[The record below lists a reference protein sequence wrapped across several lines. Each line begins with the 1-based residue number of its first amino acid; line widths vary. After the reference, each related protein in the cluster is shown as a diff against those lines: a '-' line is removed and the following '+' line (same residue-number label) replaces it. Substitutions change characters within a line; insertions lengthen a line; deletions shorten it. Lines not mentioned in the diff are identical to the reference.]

1 MTEKAKPSNVNAS
14 ELRAMFTDYD
24 RPTAPYE
31 GAAMLL
37 TITAD
42 IAFVAIGQL
51 TEERGKETFVHDS
64 ARTIG
69 VDAEQLYETL
79 GAMLRRDDRHN
90 AERLREGTLPA
101 DHPARA
107 AVPVEGLMPGVR
119 RRA

>member
-1 MTEKAKPSNVNAS
+1 MTTKAASNVSGS

-31 GAAMLL
+31 GIAMQV

-42 IAFVAIGQL
+42 IAFVTIGQL
-51 TEERGKETFVHDS
+51 TEERGKEAFVHDS
-64 ARTIG
+64 GRTIG

-79 GAMLRRDDRHN
+79 GVMLRRDDRHN
-90 AERLREGTLPA
+90 AERLREGTLPSN
-101 DHPARA
+101 HPALTA
-107 AVPVEGLMPGVR
+107 LPVEGLVPGVR